1 MGRGRILMLS
11 VNLSDPA
18 LTAWPG
24 LDTLVRRVVLRRP
37 EERTHLADALERP
50 ILPAADL
57 PIAGRPRPEL
67 GPLPEPRRELGV
79 LALRAVRVGRPGGIR
94 RARTRPLG
102 VYRLGLPPDG
112 AGLSRRRSY
121 HRPVAEWSDES
132 RLPTL
137 SREALEVAS
146 GITIPDAS
154 FVLKVIV
161 AYMIALVPLNW
172 LVCRYVLRRR
182 EWAWV
187 VVPIL
192 ALGFA
197 IGVERAA
204 AFDLGFDSACDEI
217 DVIETTATTRG
228 RTSAG
233 SPPCTRPAGSGITI
247 SYPDDP
253 TALALPLSNGRS
265 IGGED
270 VAVSSWQSYPVPAL
284 EGFLVQPRSL
294 AIFRAEQMATLTG
307 TIRLETDGEGSRRIV
322 NGTDLE
328 LRDAVLVDVNGAEGR
343 RETPLGTI
351 APGVE
356 GPHRGRRQVRT
367 AAPEWSG
374 WLDPGPLLE
383 AGPGLRRRVAPK
395 TRGRS
400 GWWPGPPRPLRGQK
414 LDPPVDRHRGLTL
427 VVAHLGIGPPPSPD
441 GPHYNLLAKGPE
453 RAPTEEQAR
462 EEELRRRPELG
473 RWRDQAP
480 SLPDARGPMIQPFS
494 PPGATVPAVG
504 ARSRRRTSLTP
515 RGATCESGGDGA
527 SMIEVRNFTKRY
539 GEFVAVD
546 DLSLSIGR
554 GEIFGFI
561 GPNGA
566 GKSTTIRFLA
576 TLLRPTSGEGRIA
589 GHSVVADPMAV
600 RRVIGFM
607 PDDFGVY
614 DGMKVWE
621 FLDFFAVA
629 YEIPDPPR
637 KKIIGEV
644 LELLDLTHKRDD
656 YVNGLSKGMKQ
667 RLCLA
672 KTLVHDPPVLILD
685 EPASGLDPRARLEMK
700 ALLNELRGMGK
711 TILISSHILSELADF
726 CTSIGIIERGRLLAA
741 GSIQDIQR
749 QLRSTAS
756 CRSACSTTRPTARR
770 RILRDDRSVRAV
782 ESFDHTLTA
791 EFEGQDEDLARL
803 LGRLIDAGVAVQSF
817 AEEPLSLEEVFMMIT
832 KGIVN

>member
-1 MGRGRILMLS
+1 M
-11 VNLSDPA
+11 N
-18 LTAWPG
+18 PG
-24 LDTLVRRVVLRRP
+24 CRRM
-37 EERTHLADALERP
+37 
-50 ILPAADL
+50 
-57 PIAGRPRPEL
+57 
-67 GPLPEPRRELGV
+67 
-79 LALRAVRVGRPGGIR
+79 
-94 RARTRPLG
+94 
-102 VYRLGLPPDG
+102 
-112 AGLSRRRSY
+112 
-121 HRPVAEWSDES
+121 
-132 RLPTL
+132 

-146 GITIPDAS
+146 GITIPGAS
-154 FVLKVIV
+154 FVLKVIL

-172 LVCRYVLRRR
+172 LVCRYVFGRR

-187 VVPIL
+187 VAPIL
-192 ALGFA
+192 SLGFA
-197 IGVERAA
+197 VGVERAA
-204 AFDLGFDSACDEI
+204 AFDLGYDSACDEI
-217 DVIETTATTRG
+217 DLIETYGDYPRAHLSRFASLYSTG
-228 RTSAG
+228 RV
-233 SPPCTRPAGSGITI
+233 RYTI

-284 EGFLVQPRSL
+284 DGFLVQPRSL
-294 AIFRAEQMATLTG
+294 AMFRAEQMATLTG
-307 TIRLETDGEGSRRIV
+307 TIRLETDAEGSRRIV

-328 LRDAVLVDVNGAEGR
+328 LRDAVLVDLDGAGGR

-351 APGVE
+351 APGSND
-356 GPHRGRRQVRT
+356 PHRGRRGPGPR
-367 AAPEWSG
+367 PEWSG

-383 AGPGLRRRVAPK
+383 AGPGLRRRIGPRTGGDPARGLGSAAAARAEAGAPRRPPPGPDPGRRAPEARAPARPRRPALQPPGEGPG
-395 TRGRS
+395 TCSHRGRS
-400 GWWPGPPRPLRGQK
+400 PRGERGGGPARTAERPATVSPGRPSPMPSR
-414 LDPPVDRHRGLTL
+414 PRHRGRP
-427 VVAHLGIGPPPSPD
+427 VAAVGPD
-441 GPHYNLLAKGPE
+441 GGG
-453 RAPTEEQAR
+453 
-462 EEELRRRPELG
+462 RRR
-473 RWRDQAP
+473 
-480 SLPDARGPMIQPFS
+480 
-494 PPGATVPAVG
+494 
-504 ARSRRRTSLTP
+504 TP

-546 DLSLSIGR
+546 DLSFSIGK
-554 GEIFGFI
+554 GEVFGFI

-629 YEIPDPPR
+629 YEIPLDQR
-637 KKIIGEV
+637 RKIIGQV

-711 TILISSHILSELADF
+711 TILVSSHILSELADF
-726 CTSIGIIERGRLLAA
+726 CTSIGIIERGKLLAA
-741 GSIQDIQR
+741 GSIQEIQR
-749 QLRSTAS
+749 QLRVAP
-756 CRSACSTTRPTARR
+756 RPAQSACSTSRPTARR
-770 RILRDDRSVRAV
+770 PSSATTGASAPSSRSTTPSPPSSR
-782 ESFDHTLTA
+782 
-791 EFEGQDEDLARL
+791 
-803 LGRLIDAGVAVQSF
+803 GRTRTWPGSSAA
-817 AEEPLSLEEVFMMIT
+817 
-832 KGIVN
+832 